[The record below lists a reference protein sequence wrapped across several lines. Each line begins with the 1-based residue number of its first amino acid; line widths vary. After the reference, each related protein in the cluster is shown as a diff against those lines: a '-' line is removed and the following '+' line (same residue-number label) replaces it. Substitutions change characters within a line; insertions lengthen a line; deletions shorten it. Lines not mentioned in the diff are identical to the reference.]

1 MTREVIS
8 DRRIVARFMKFVEKG
23 DDPDDCWKWTG
34 RRQMWMPPS

>member
-23 DDPDDCWKWTG
+23 DDPDDWLK
-34 RRQMWMPPS
+34 